1 MSAPFAAESLTA
13 AVQRGVVRV
22 PYSTVDFQTA
32 VRGLL
37 VSPLLACGV
46 SPARVDEI
54 VDCVLKREQ
63 TGSTCSGPIALPHAR
78 TGGIPTIVAGLG
90 INPAGVYPG
99 GSTRVMLAF
108 VTPQDAAA
116 EHLRFL
122 SSAAKTFR
130 DSAFLDRLQAAATPE
145 DVLALLRD
153 AG

>member
-1 MSAPFAAESLTA
+1 MSASPAAGSLTA
-13 AVQRGVVRV
+13 AVERGVVRV

-46 SPARVDEI
+46 SPSRVDEI
-54 VDCVLKREQ
+54 VDCVLKREES
-63 TGSTCSGPIALPHAR
+63 GSTCSGPIALPHGR

-90 INPAGVYPG
+90 INRDGVYPG

-122 SSAAKTFR
+122 SAAAKTFR